1 MNVPLVVTDFIDRAR
16 TLYGDVHAVTCG
28 DERLTYGLLAERI
41 DRASAGFTKLGVAR
55 GDVVAFVSFNCHRL
69 LEAYYAVPQMGAVL
83 LPVNIRLTP
92 GDIGYILAD
101 ADATTVVVD
110 RALAGLIAPIAER
123 LPKLRTIVLMGG
135 DDRAPGALNGEDYE
149 SMIASAPST
158 FARPELNEDDVA
170 ELFYTSGTTARPKGV
185 MLTNRSLYMHAM
197 GAVVGLGCDDRIVQ
211 LHSIPLFHVNGWG
224 TPHSVTMVGGRHVM
238 LPRFDPPQVLETI
251 ERERVTDMF
260 AVPTMALALLAD
272 PTCATRDLSSLR
284 RVMVGGAASPL
295 SLVRALDERLPGCDV
310 TCGYGLSETS
320 PVLTVATL
328 RRGVKGSDDRRRDK
342 RMTAGLPIPG
352 VRVEIMGERAAILP
366 HDGESRGEI
375 VARGNSVMAG
385 YWSQPDATH
394 EVMIDGWFH
403 TGDIGTIDAEGYLRI
418 VDRTKDIIITGGENV
433 SSIEIEKAI
442 YEHPAVAECAVIAAP
457 DERWGE
463 VPMAIVVLKP
473 GAKLDEAALISHCK
487 SLLAGFKVPHR
498 VAVSAEPLPKGGTGK
513 ILKRELRERYINQTS
528 SG

>member
-1 MNVPLVVTDFIDRAR
+1 MKVPLVVTDFIDRAR
-16 TLYGDVHAVTCG
+16 NLYGDADAVSCG
-28 DERLTYGLLAERI
+28 GERLTYGRLAERI
-41 DRASAGFTKLGVAR
+41 DRASAAFTKLGVVR

-69 LEAYYAVPQMGAVL
+69 LEGYFAVPQMGAIL
-83 LPVNIRLTP
+83 LPINIRLTP
-92 GDIGYILAD
+92 GDIAYILAD
-101 ADATTVVVD
+101 AGATTAVVD
-110 RALAGLIAPIAER
+110 RALLGLIAPVAER

-135 DDRAPGALNGEDYE
+135 DPRIPTALGGEDYE
-149 SMIASAPST
+149 SMLASAPAT
-158 FARPELNEDDVA
+158 FERPELDEDDVA

-185 MLTNRSLYMHAM
+185 MLTNRSLYLHAM

-238 LPRFDPPQVLETI
+238 LPRFDSCQVLETI

-260 AVPTMALALLAD
+260 VVPTMALALLAD
-272 PTCATRDLSSLR
+272 PSCATRDLSSLR
-284 RVMVGGAASPL
+284 RVMVGGAASPS
-295 SLVRALDERLPGCDV
+295 SLVRALDERLPGCEV

-320 PVLTVATL
+320 PVLTIATL
-328 RRGVKGSDDRRRDK
+328 RRGVDASDDGRRDK

-352 VRVEIMGERAAILP
+352 VRVEIMGESATLLP
-366 HDGESRGEI
+366 HNGASRGEI

-385 YWSQPDATH
+385 YWGQAEATR

-418 VDRTKDIIITGGENV
+418 VDRKKDIIITGGENV
-433 SSIEIEKAI
+433 SSIEIEKAVF
-442 YEHPAVAECAVIAAP
+442 EHPAVAECAVIAAP
-457 DERWGE
+457 DDQWGE

-473 GAKLDEAALISHCK
+473 GMELDEAALIAHCR

-498 VAVSAEPLPKGGTGK
+498 VAIADGPLPKGGTGK
-513 ILKRELRERYINQTS
+513 LLKRELREQYLKPST
-528 SG
+528 GG